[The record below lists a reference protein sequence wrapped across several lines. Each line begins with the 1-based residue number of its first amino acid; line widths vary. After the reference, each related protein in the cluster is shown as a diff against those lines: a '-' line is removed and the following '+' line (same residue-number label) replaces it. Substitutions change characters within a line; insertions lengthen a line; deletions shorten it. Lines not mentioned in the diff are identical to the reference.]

1 MEQIDKRKQDKLK
14 FDRVINLA
22 HRLPQPAI
30 HDLLRALILPIQADY
45 LLAVGTEGQDAR
57 PDMNEREFFFTKI
70 IWAMDYTHMKSL
82 RLAAEDFPLAL
93 ATAKILPWPWG
104 ESSYRSAL
112 ADIGSAKGNPWV
124 QDINHRVTLWLPW
137 RIGFV
142 RGLTLSGTKTHVKGF
157 WS

>member
-1 MEQIDKRKQDKLK
+1 MEQTDKRKQDKLK

-22 HRLPQPAI
+22 RRLPQPAI

-93 ATAKILPWPWG
+93 ATAKILPWPWD

-112 ADIGSAKGNPWV
+112 ADIGSA
-124 QDINHRVTLWLPW
+124 RLC
-137 RIGFV
+137 
-142 RGLTLSGTKTHVKGF
+142 
-157 WS
+157 

>member
-1 MEQIDKRKQDKLK
+1 MEQTDKRKQDKLK

-22 HRLPQPAI
+22 RRLPQPAI

-112 ADIGSAKGNPWV
+112 ADIG
-124 QDINHRVTLWLPW
+124 
-137 RIGFV
+137 V
-142 RGLTLSGTKTHVKGF
+142 RGSIV
-157 WS
+157 

>member
-1 MEQIDKRKQDKLK
+1 MEQTDKRKQDKLK

-22 HRLPQPAI
+22 RRLPQPAI

-82 RLAAEDFPLAL
+82 RLAAEDL
-93 ATAKILPWPWG
+93 KIF
-104 ESSYRSAL
+104 
-112 ADIGSAKGNPWV
+112 
-124 QDINHRVTLWLPW
+124 PW
-137 RIGFV
+137 RLRRPRSC
-142 RGLTLSGTKTHVKGF
+142 RGRGVNQATGVL
-157 WS
+157 

>member
-57 PDMNEREFFFTKI
+57 PDMNEREFFFHKNHLG
-70 IWAMDYTHMKSL
+70 DGLHRHMKSL

-93 ATAKILPWPWG
+93 ATG
-104 ESSYRSAL
+104 
-112 ADIGSAKGNPWV
+112 
-124 QDINHRVTLWLPW
+124 QDPAVAV
-137 RIGFV
+137 G
-142 RGLTLSGTKTHVKGF
+142 
-157 WS
+157 

>member
-70 IWAMDYTHMKSL
+70 IWAMDYTHMKWHCCKVSDE
-82 RLAAEDFPLAL
+82 AAFCLIQRPYISKTLL
-93 ATAKILPWPWG
+93 TRRISP
-104 ESSYRSAL
+104 R
-112 ADIGSAKGNPWV
+112 GSP
-124 QDINHRVTLWLPW
+124 
-137 RIGFV
+137 
-142 RGLTLSGTKTHVKGF
+142 
-157 WS
+157 

>member
-1 MEQIDKRKQDKLK
+1 MEQTDKRKQDKLK

-22 HRLPQPAI
+22 RRLPHPAI

-112 ADIGSAKGNPWV
+112 ADIGSAKGNPW
-124 QDINHRVTLWLPW
+124 
-137 RIGFV
+137 
-142 RGLTLSGTKTHVKGF
+142 GTVANSR
-157 WS
+157 W